1 MQVDFV
7 QALRDIA
14 REKEIPLDTLREIIE
29 AALMSAYKKHFGATC
44 EIHVDID
51 WDNGT
56 TQVFSRKQVVEHVEN
71 PHTEMA
77 LAEARR
83 LDPTVEE
90 HEFLDI
96 EVSPQQLGRIA
107 AQTAKQV
114 VAQRIR
120 EAERDIIYEE
130 FSDRDGDVVTGVVQ
144 RRDGRTV
151 FVDLG
156 RVEAVLP
163 ASEQSPLDSYRP
175 GERVK
180 VYILEVKRTTK
191 IPRVLISRSHPG
203 LLRQLFDL
211 EVPEVHEGIVEI
223 MAQAREAGARSKVAV
238 ASKQENVD
246 PVGACVGHRGSRVQ
260 AVVDELRGEK
270 VDIVRW
276 GAEPDKYVASALS
289 PAKVSRVV
297 IDESTRSATVV
308 APDNQLSLAIG
319 REGQNVRLAAR
330 LTGWRIDIRSE
341 AQLAE
346 QRAAAEAAEAVPSA
360 VVTPETEAAGEVASS
375 ETPLA
380 EDASAGPEA
389 TLAPEETPAA
399 PAEATEDLQ
408 VVGEPQTM
416 EVPEAEAAAAE
427 AAEAI
432 LEAAAVDEGPEAE
445 VEPAPPA
452 EPAAAPGPAQSPE
465 AEGEAAPAEASGPE
479 QTEEREKETA
489 GASVGE
495 AATEDS
501 QATPPGVE

>member
-7 QALRDIA
+7 QALRDIG
-14 REKEIPLDTLREIIE
+14 REKDIPLETLSEIIE
-29 AALMSAYKKHFGATC
+29 AALVSAYKKHYGATS

-56 TQVFSRKQVVEHVEN
+56 AAVFCRKQIVEHVEN
-71 PHTEMA
+71 PHAEMS
-77 LAEARR
+77 LADARR

-90 HEFLDI
+90 HEYLDI
-96 EVSPQQLGRIA
+96 EVSPQEFGRIA

-130 FSDRDGDVVTGVVQ
+130 FSNRDGDVVTGVVQ

-151 FVDLG
+151 FIDLG

-163 ASEQSPLDSYRP
+163 GSEQSSLDGYRM
-175 GERVK
+175 GERLK

-191 IPRVLISRSHPG
+191 IPRVLVSRSHPG
-203 LLRQLFDL
+203 LLRKLFEL

-223 MAQAREAGARSKVAV
+223 KAQAREAGARSKVAV
-238 ASKQENVD
+238 VSKQENVD

-276 GAEPDKYVASALS
+276 SDESPRYVASALS
-289 PAKVSRVV
+289 PAKVSRV
-297 IDESTRSATVV
+297 IIEEETRSATVV

-341 AQLAE
+341 AQMAE
-346 QRAAAEAAEAVPSA
+346 RAAAEAEAVA
-360 VVTPETEAAGEVASS
+360 VAAKSDEAPEEAAGS
-375 ETPLA
+375 
-380 EDASAGPEA
+380 
-389 TLAPEETPAA
+389 
-399 PAEATEDLQ
+399 
-408 VVGEPQTM
+408 
-416 EVPEAEAAAAE
+416 AEAAAAE
-427 AAEAI
+427 VGEVPAAPGEAAEGSGGEEEDAVTGS
-432 LEAAAVDEGPEAE
+432 EAAAAEEVTDQPDAEALPAEAE
-445 VEPAPPA
+445 PEVEEEAPPA
-452 EPAAAPGPAQSPE
+452 EEETDVDQAPVAEEEPETVVEEE
-465 AEGEAAPAEASGPE
+465 AEQGEPEEAQEISEKVSADAPPGEPVVLGEENRLASGAE
-479 QTEEREKETA
+479 
-489 GASVGE
+489 
-495 AATEDS
+495 
-501 QATPPGVE
+501 